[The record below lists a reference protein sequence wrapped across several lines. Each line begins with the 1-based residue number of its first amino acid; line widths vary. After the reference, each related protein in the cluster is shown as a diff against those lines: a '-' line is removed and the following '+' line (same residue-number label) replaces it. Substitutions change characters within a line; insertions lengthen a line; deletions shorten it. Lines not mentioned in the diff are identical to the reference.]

1 MTYVLTGIGGFISLW
16 IVQNSKL
23 KDGVTELFLAMLG
36 KFGSKKIPLKSH
48 KAFIT
53 IKNYENQLN
62 LFLFNS
68 HTKSQFYK
76 EFMTIIFRNLNIMA
90 NHIVDSYNSE
100 NFDAEYMITEQIE
113 NFRKKIDLEVITKLV
128 VPTKI
133 EKQIEHWKFLMIAS
147 LKTSIISLINDDIN
161 DSSYFKI
168 YRTLDTFL
176 SFTNFITGTGSI
188 LFNNING
195 AFDELELDDLYKK
208 NIEIS

>member
-1 MTYVLTGIGGFISLW
+1 
-16 IVQNSKL
+16 
-23 KDGVTELFLAMLG
+23 
-36 KFGSKKIPLKSH
+36 
-48 KAFIT
+48 
-53 IKNYENQLN
+53 
-62 LFLFNS
+62 
-68 HTKSQFYK
+68 
-76 EFMTIIFRNLNIMA
+76 MA